1 MNKLMLSAAALM
13 CGTIVFAQT
22 NQSTVNQ
29 TGNGN
34 GSGVIQTGL
43 TNNSDVLQT
52 GNENNSDVYHAK
64 LD

>member
-1 MNKLMLSAAALM
+1 MKKLMLSAAALM

-34 GSGVIQTGL
+34 GSGVTQTGL
-43 TNNSDVLQT
+43 TNKSDVLQT
-52 GNENNSDVYHAK
+52 GDDNGSAVG
-64 LD
+64 